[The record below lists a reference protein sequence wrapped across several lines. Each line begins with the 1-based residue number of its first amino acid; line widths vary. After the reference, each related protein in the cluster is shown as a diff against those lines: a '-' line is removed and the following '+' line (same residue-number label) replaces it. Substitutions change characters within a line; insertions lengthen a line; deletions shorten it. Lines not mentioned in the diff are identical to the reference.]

1 MILVFVFSIKGIY
14 LRGIYNSYLKTLIYL
29 VVQLF
34 NLLLI
39 TTLSLRFVFPL
50 ISLEGK
56 IFWKIKSAPVN
67 KIKYMF
73 FRLAP
78 WIVIIL
84 FISELLGYFTTKKF
98 SYQLVIFSVVTT
110 FFISSAIIMM
120 NFGMG
125 ALYANFKE
133 KNPIRLA
140 SSQGASLTFLL
151 CIVFMLFVVVVQ
163 LGPVSNLFSLQFT
176 GLTISNI
183 QFYYMGVLIILV
195 SVITSAFFFIVAA
208 NSIKKDF

>member
-1 MILVFVFSIKGIY
+1 MKKNY
-14 LRGIYNSYLKTLIYL
+14 A
-29 VVQLF
+29 F

-56 IFWKIKSAPVN
+56 TFWKIKSAPVN

-73 FRLAP
+73 SRLLP
-78 WIVIIL
+78 WFVIIL
-84 FISELLGYFTTKKF
+84 ITSEFLGYFTTKKF
-98 SYQLVIFSVVTT
+98 SYQLLIFSVVTT

-163 LGPVSNLFSLQFT
+163 LAPVSNLFSLQYT
-176 GLTISNI
+176 GVTISNI
-183 QFYYMGVLIILV
+183 QFYYMGILIILA
-195 SVITSAFFFIVAA
+195 SVLTFVFFYFVAK
-208 NSIKKDF
+208 NSLRKDF